1 MQQLPVQHL
10 KEWLDQEDDPP
21 LIIDVREPWE
31 YNVCRIEPSKLIP
44 MGQIPNHMDSFDP
57 EQELVIICHHG
68 IRSLQV
74 CRFLEHHGFTKLYN
88 VYGGIAAWAKEIDLH
103 MNQY

>member
-1 MQQLPVQHL
+1 MEHLPVQHL
-10 KEWLDQEDDPP
+10 KDWLDQSDDPP

-31 YNVCRIEPSKLIP
+31 YNVCRIEPSRLIP
-44 MGQIPNHMDSFDP
+44 MGQIPNQFEELDP
-57 EQELVIICHHG
+57 NVEIVVICHHG

-88 VYGGIAAWAKEIDLH
+88 VYGGIDAWAKEVDRS
-103 MNQY
+103 MNKY